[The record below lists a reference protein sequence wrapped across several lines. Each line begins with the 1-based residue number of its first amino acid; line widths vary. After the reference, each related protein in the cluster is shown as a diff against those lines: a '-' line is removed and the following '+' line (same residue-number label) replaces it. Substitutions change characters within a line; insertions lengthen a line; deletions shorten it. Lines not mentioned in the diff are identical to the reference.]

1 MFARYRTKRAIRQAR
16 KGIAMIDGLMV
27 SLHMDRAARRRLWAE
42 IHAGRKSVSDL
53 IGKG

>member
-1 MFARYRTKRAIRQAR
+1 
-16 KGIAMIDGLMV
+16 MIDGLM
-27 SLHMDRAARRRLWAE
+27 LLMHMDRAARRRVWDE